1 MVETFDFKGRHIVIT
16 GAGGG
21 VGRSLVAHFATL
33 GARVTGCDT
42 SAEAMEGLALDR
54 HEIFD
59 LADAEATTAAAERLC
74 ADGAPAVV
82 VSNAGWT
89 RAETLA
95 STDEAALETELAVNF
110 RGAVTLT
117 GRCRQAMRE
126 EGEGG
131 AFVFVASV
139 NALAHFG
146 NPAYA
151 AAKAALLAWMRAIAT
166 EEGVHG
172 IRANAVAPGS
182 IRTGAWEHR
191 LAKDPAIIQRVA
203 ALYPLGRLVEPDEVA
218 RAVVFLASDW
228 AEGITGV
235 TLPVDAGLTGGNLP
249 FLSQID
255 H

>member
-1 MVETFDFKGRHIVIT
+1 MKAIDFEGRRVIVT

-21 VGRSLVAHFATL
+21 VGRALVGQFAAL
-33 GARVTGCDT
+33 GARVTGCDRT
-42 SAEAMEGLALDR
+42 GAAMEGLDLAER
-54 HEIFD
+54 EVFD
-59 LADAEATTAAAERLC
+59 LADATATAAAAERLC
-74 ADGAPAVV
+74 AGGAPAVV

-95 STDEAALETELAVNF
+95 TTGEAELDAELDINF

-117 GRCRQAMRE
+117 GRCRRAMRE
-126 EGEGG
+126 AGGG

-166 EEGVHG
+166 EEGSRG

-182 IRTGAWEHR
+182 IRTGAWAHR
-191 LAKDPAIIQRVA
+191 IDEDPAVLERVA

-228 AEGITGV
+228 AGGITGV
-235 TLPVDAGLTGGNLP
+235 TLPVDAGLSGGNLP

-255 H
+255 R